1 MDDLDIVELYHRRD
15 ERAISESDRKYGA
28 MCRSISERLLGVRE
42 DAEECV
48 NDTWLA
54 AWNSMPPERPRSL
67 GAFLGRITRNL
78 SVSRWRREHAGKRY
92 DGIDV
97 MMSELEDCIPST
109 ESVEYT
115 VERRLL
121 GELISEWL
129 DGLDRCDRAMFVRRY
144 WYGDTVK
151 ELADAAGERANT
163 CSQRLSRLRRELR
176 DFLESR
182 GAEL

>member
-78 SVSRWRREHAGKRY
+78 SVSRWRRDHAGKRY
-92 DGIDV
+92 DGLDV
-97 MMSELEDCIPST
+97 MLSELEDCIPSP
-109 ESVEYT
+109 ESVEFT
-115 VERRLL
+115 IERRLL

-129 DGLDRCDRAMFVRRY
+129 DGLDEQSRAQFVRRY

-151 ELADAAGERANT
+151 ELAAAAGERANT
-163 CSQRLSRLRRELR
+163 CSQRLSRLRCGLRE
-176 DFLESR
+176 FLESK
-182 GAEL
+182 GTEL

>member
-78 SVSRWRREHAGKRY
+78 SVSRWRRDHAGKRY
-92 DGIDV
+92 DGLDV
-97 MMSELEDCIPST
+97 MLSELEDCIPSP
-109 ESVEYT
+109 ESVEFT
-115 VERRLL
+115 IERRLL

-129 DGLDRCDRAMFVRRY
+129 DGLDEQSRAQFVRRY

-151 ELADAAGERANT
+151 ELAAAAGERANT
-163 CSQRLSRLRRELR
+163 CSQRLSRLRCGLRE
-176 DFLESR
+176 FLESK